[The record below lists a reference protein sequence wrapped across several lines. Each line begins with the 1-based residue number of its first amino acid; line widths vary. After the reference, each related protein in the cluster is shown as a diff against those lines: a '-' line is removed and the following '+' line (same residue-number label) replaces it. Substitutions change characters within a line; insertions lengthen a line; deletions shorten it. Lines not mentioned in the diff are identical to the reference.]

1 MIQTDHSQSKISTE
15 HRAKW
20 AYVYVRQS
28 SPGQVIRH
36 QESTDLQYQLA
47 GRAVEL
53 GWPRERIDVVDDD
66 LGVSGTTATE
76 RPGFLRLLANIGRG
90 QVGLV
95 VSMEASRLARNNAD
109 WYQLLDLCAV
119 FGTLI
124 ADSERVYD
132 PAIYTDRLLLGLS
145 GIMSEAELHQ
155 IKRRLQTGAW
165 NKAARGE
172 LRLALPVG
180 LLRLPN
186 GDVIFH
192 PDEEIQARIRL
203 VLEKFAELRV
213 AKAVMRYFHQHDLLL
228 PSRPLR
234 GPAPHEIVWQPA
246 RSSQILAILKNP
258 AYAGAYVYG
267 KQTKDPTR
275 RKAGHPNSGIGQRP
289 IDEWPIVIQDVYPAY
304 IAWEIFLDNQAQL
317 AANQSRYKANKPGI
331 PRQGQAL
338 LQGIIRC
345 GQCGALMRLH
355 YSGPHNE
362 FPVYVCDYAQSEFG
376 ALRCQEV
383 RALGLDAEI
392 ERLVLEA
399 LKPDQVA
406 LALDALDE
414 LAHEFATLRRQRE
427 LHLERLRYEV
437 ERARRQYDAVEP
449 ENRLVAR
456 SLESTWEGRLRALEK
471 AQQEHDA
478 WLSQQSL
485 TLTFEDRQEIL
496 TLGQNL
502 PAVWYASSTTAA
514 DRKQIIRFV
523 IREVIVDQKR
533 AKGKVWFQ
541 INWQTGATSEHEYER
556 RVRSYTEH
564 AQWET
569 IAQRVRE
576 LHSQQKF
583 DDEIAD
589 ILNQEGL
596 KTTKRLP
603 FNSNAIWLIRKQ
615 LGLPAVIPVSTHPP
629 RWPDRTYSVQGAAQ
643 VLGVFPGTVY
653 KWLKTGRLEGT
664 QLRPGVP
671 WKITLTPDKIASLK
685 LYLQR
690 VRRTRPRNADGSY
703 GTIGKTE
710 SNGTGEE
717 IQPNLM
723 RNDLI
728 NH

>member
-1 MIQTDHSQSKISTE
+1 MTMIQADHSQGKISTE

-47 GRAVEL
+47 GRAIEL

-66 LGVSGTTATE
+66 LGVSGTTSTE

-95 VSMEASRLARNNAD
+95 MSIEASRLARNNAD

-180 LLRLPN
+180 LLRLPT
-186 GDVIFH
+186 GEVILH

-203 VLEKFAELRV
+203 VLEKFADLKIAR
-213 AKAVMRYFHQHDLLL
+213 AVMRYFHQHDLLL

-234 GPAPHEIVWQPA
+234 GPAPHEIIWQPA
-246 RSSQILAILKNP
+246 RNSQILAILKNP

-275 RKAGHPNSGIGQRP
+275 RKAGRPCSGIVPRP
-289 IDEWPIVIQDVYPAY
+289 IDEWPIVIQEAYPAY
-304 IAWEIFLDNQAQL
+304 ISWRTFLDNQAQL
-317 AANQSRYKANKPGI
+317 AANQSRYQANKPGV

-345 GQCGALMRLH
+345 GRCGALMHLH
-355 YSGPHNE
+355 YSGDRSD
-362 FPVYVCDYAQSEFG
+362 FPVYVCDYAQSEYG

-392 ERLVLEA
+392 ERLILAA
-399 LKPDQVA
+399 LKPDQLA
-406 LALDALDE
+406 LALAALDG

-456 SLESTWEGRLRALEK
+456 SLESAWEGRLRALEK

-485 TLTFEDRQEIL
+485 TLSLEDRRDIL
-496 TLGQNL
+496 ALGQNL
-502 PAVWYASSTTAA
+502 PAIWYAASTTAS
-514 DRKQIIRFV
+514 DRKQIIRLV

-533 AKGKVWFQ
+533 GP
-541 INWQTGATSEHEYER
+541 GSLP
-556 RVRSYTEH
+556 YT
-564 AQWET
+564 
-569 IAQRVRE
+569 
-576 LHSQQKF
+576 F
-583 DDEIAD
+583 
-589 ILNQEGL
+589 
-596 KTTKRLP
+596 
-603 FNSNAIWLIRKQ
+603 
-615 LGLPAVIPVSTHPP
+615 
-629 RWPDRTYSVQGAAQ
+629 
-643 VLGVFPGTVY
+643 
-653 KWLKTGRLEGT
+653 
-664 QLRPGVP
+664 
-671 WKITLTPDKIASLK
+671 
-685 LYLQR
+685 
-690 VRRTRPRNADGSY
+690 
-703 GTIGKTE
+703 
-710 SNGTGEE
+710 
-717 IQPNLM
+717 
-723 RNDLI
+723 
-728 NH
+728 